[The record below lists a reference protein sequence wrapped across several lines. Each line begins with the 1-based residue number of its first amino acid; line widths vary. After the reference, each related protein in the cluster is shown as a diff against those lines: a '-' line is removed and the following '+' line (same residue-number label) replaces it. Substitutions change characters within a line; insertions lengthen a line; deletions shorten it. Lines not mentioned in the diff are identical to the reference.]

1 MNLPKVMTSQ
11 DTIISPTCCH
21 SLQAGH
27 SLTAPSKLCL
37 STALALLPFSVTKV
51 QLSGQLPFVA
61 LIWRS
66 PPSFLTDCCLHPKT
80 WLYVSLYII
89 YSFQIS
95 FLLLW
100 WKKNWPKA
108 TYWLKGLSQHI
119 VYNLSEKSQ
128 GLEAG
133 IEAETVKECWLLAC
147 IAWHVLLP
155 FLHPPTFPD
164 WVLLY
169 QLPTGQSDRGC
180 SSAEIPT
187 SQICL
192 GLCQHLQLSFHHGVV
207 FPCQR
212 LTL

>member
-1 MNLPKVMTSQ
+1 MANCPLWPWSEGLLPLS
-11 DTIISPTCCH
+11 
-21 SLQAGH
+21 
-27 SLTAPSKLCL
+27 SLTVVCILKLGCMFPYIL
-37 STALALLPFSVTKV
+37 YTHSRLAFCYCD
-51 QLSGQLPFVA
+51 G
-61 LIWRS
+61 
-66 PPSFLTDCCLHPKT
+66 
-80 WLYVSLYII
+80 
-89 YSFQIS
+89 
-95 FLLLW
+95 
-100 WKKNWPKA
+100 KKNWPKA